1 MEPGVF
7 SGLKSAG
14 GIRSLLL
21 SAYMASA
28 SPSCRRLFVQL
39 TRKARF
45 LALLNAG
52 NNMPAR
58 IAMMAMTTSSSIK
71 VKAEFRFID
80 FRFAWPNARRSLSA
94 RIAINRD
101 HDQEL

>member
-1 MEPGVF
+1 MEPGTF

-14 GIRSLLL
+14 GIRSLWL

-71 VKAEFRFID
+71 VKAEFRFINLTGFGD
-80 FRFAWPNARRSLSA
+80 PLAQDLVFKDAAK
-94 RIAINRD
+94 
-101 HDQEL
+101 ETV